1 MKQEKYSTLWKN
13 SSLPYV
19 YVWSFNSGIGAGFD
33 LSASSGTKSSTNVTV
48 AL

>member
-1 MKQEKYSTLWKN
+1 MKQEKYSTLWKK
-13 SSLPYV
+13 SSLP
-19 YVWSFNSGIGAGFD
+19 YVWSFNSGTGAGFD